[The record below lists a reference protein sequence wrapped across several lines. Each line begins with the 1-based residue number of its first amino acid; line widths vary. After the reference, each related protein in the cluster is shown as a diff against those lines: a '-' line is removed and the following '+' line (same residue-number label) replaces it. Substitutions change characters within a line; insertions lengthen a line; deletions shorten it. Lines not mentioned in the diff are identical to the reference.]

1 VECSS
6 YTQAVQLVKRG
17 PVCVINHPD
26 TLMVW
31 CTPLDR
37 IAPDV
42 RHEPLDPNV
51 VSRLVFMV
59 TYAVRWGRR
68 RPLDGVQ
75 FMMERGRLRLLVAHG
90 RRRARRVLLPEKTHL
105 SGSSSLDSRPRA

>member
-1 VECSS
+1 MECSS
-6 YTQAVQLVKRG
+6 YTQAVELVKQG

-31 CTPLDR
+31 CTPLER

-59 TYAVRWGRR
+59 TYAVRCAALG
-68 RPLDGVQ
+68 
-75 FMMERGRLRLLVAHG
+75 
-90 RRRARRVLLPEKTHL
+90 T
-105 SGSSSLDSRPRA
+105 DSRPRA